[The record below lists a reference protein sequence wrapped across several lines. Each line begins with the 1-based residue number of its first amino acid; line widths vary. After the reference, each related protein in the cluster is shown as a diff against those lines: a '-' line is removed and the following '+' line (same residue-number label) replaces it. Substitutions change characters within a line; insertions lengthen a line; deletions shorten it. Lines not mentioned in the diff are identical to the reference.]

1 MQYYNEKIETMP
13 KPEMEK
19 LQYQELKQLV
29 TRLYA
34 NSPFYSGKMKEAG
47 VRPDD
52 ITCIQDITKLPFMRK
67 TDLRDNYPDKLV
79 CVPKDDVVRYHVSS
93 GTTGKPTVVAYT
105 QGDIDNLWTEA
116 LARSLVSC
124 GIGKKDVLQ
133 VCYGYGLFTGGLGL
147 HYGGEKVGATVIPAS
162 TGNSERQIELAQ
174 DLESTAIAC
183 TPSYLIHLLDVAEKM
198 GVDIRKD
205 TKLRTAILGAEPWTD
220 EMRKYIY
227 EKSGIVAHDIF
238 GTSEISGPMFTD
250 CSELNGI
257 HIGAD
262 LAYVEIIDPKTGEQ
276 LEPGEKGELTMT
288 VLKKE
293 AIPMIRYRIGDIT
306 SILEGDCP
314 CGRTSPRIARL
325 SGRVD
330 DMLIIRGI
338 NVFPSAVEHALLKNS
353 FLTSHFMIEVSR
365 TGRLDDMLVKVE
377 LKPDAMTDG
386 INGLMEMQR
395 IAERTLRDALN
406 VSARVEL
413 CPPNSLPRFE
423 GKARRVIDKRVM

>member
-29 TRLYA
+29 TRLYS

-52 ITCIQDITKLPFMRK
+52 IKCIQDITKLPFMRK

-174 DLESTAIAC
+174 DL
-183 TPSYLIHLLDVAEKM
+183 
-198 GVDIRKD
+198 G
-205 TKLRTAILGAEPWTD
+205 
-220 EMRKYIY
+220 
-227 EKSGIVAHDIF
+227 
-238 GTSEISGPMFTD
+238 
-250 CSELNGI
+250 
-257 HIGAD
+257 
-262 LAYVEIIDPKTGEQ
+262 
-276 LEPGEKGELTMT
+276 
-288 VLKKE
+288 
-293 AIPMIRYRIGDIT
+293 
-306 SILEGDCP
+306 
-314 CGRTSPRIARL
+314 
-325 SGRVD
+325 
-330 DMLIIRGI
+330 
-338 NVFPSAVEHALLKNS
+338 
-353 FLTSHFMIEVSR
+353 
-365 TGRLDDMLVKVE
+365 
-377 LKPDAMTDG
+377 
-386 INGLMEMQR
+386 
-395 IAERTLRDALN
+395 
-406 VSARVEL
+406 
-413 CPPNSLPRFE
+413 
-423 GKARRVIDKRVM
+423 